1 MIVARNIKEFREARA
16 KLEGSVGFVPTMGAL
31 HEGHIS
37 LMRQAK
43 EQNKAVVASIF
54 VNPTQFLEGEDL
66 DAYPR
71 KEASD
76 LAICERIGVD
86 IVFMPSIDAM
96 YGEDELKI
104 MAPLKAGYI
113 LEGSTRPGH
122 FDGMLQIVMKLLN
135 LTQATKAYFGKKD
148 AQQLALIM
156 KMVNEYFI
164 NVEIIPCE
172 IIRDSNG
179 LALSSRNAYLSE
191 PQILQALLLSRSL
204 NSASNLI
211 KQKQLNTQVIKES
224 MFKTLEGV
232 DRVDYVQIVDR
243 QFRAIDAIEK
253 GNTIILVAAY
263 VGSTR
268 LIDNLWV

>member
-1 MIVARNIKEFREARA
+1 MIVARNIDEFKEARA
-16 KLEGSVGFVPTMGAL
+16 KLSGSVGFVPTMGAL

-43 EQNKAVVASIF
+43 AQNEAVVASIF

-86 IVFMPSIDAM
+86 IVFMPSIVDM

-113 LEGSTRPGH
+113 LEGATRPGH

-135 LTQATKAYFGKKD
+135 LTQPTKAYFGKKD

-156 KMVNEYFI
+156 KMVNEYFMPI
-164 NVEIIPCE
+164 EIIPCE

-179 LALSSRNAYLSE
+179 LALSSRNAYLSLS
-191 PQILQALLLSRSL
+191 QILQALLLSRSL
-204 NSASNLI
+204 NTASNLI
-211 KQKQLNTQVIKES
+211 KQSQFDTQIIKES
-224 MFKTLEGV
+224 MLKTLEGV
-232 DRVDYVQIVDR
+232 DRIDYVQIVDR
-243 QFRAIDAIEK
+243 QFRAIDTIQK